1 MLHTDGNRHGRVQ
14 FGALQ
19 AKDSGL
25 LLCFCG
31 TARFFL
37 LHLKLFLF
45 GNRGQVS
52 GKMAIHIF
60 PGGIRIVCGD
70 GIHHLT
76 VRLNGFLV
84 NPLVIEFAKELYGVC
99 NHRQQL
105 AYHAVLGT
113 AGKW

>member
-1 MLHTDGNRHGRVQ
+1 
-14 FGALQ
+14 
-19 AKDSGL
+19 
-25 LLCFCG
+25 
-31 TARFFL
+31 
-37 LHLKLFLF
+37 
-45 GNRGQVS
+45 
-52 GKMAIHIF
+52 MAIHIF

-113 AGKW
+113 AGNAHMQGFVPPEVIFTGMNQSFNFQAKRPQLHNVLGGSLLRGQGGDPRLHIEANIQ